1 MHPKIEMVS
10 LLELFGL
17 APLPKLLL
25 GWSRSYA
32 KQTLS
37 FPRLLPSYFTLL
49 LPLSPNKMDIA
60 HFDESTNLK

>member
-25 GWSRSYA
+25 GLEPELY
-32 KQTLS
+32 QTN
-37 FPRLLPSYFTLL
+37 P
-49 LPLSPNKMDIA
+49 
-60 HFDESTNLK
+60 